1 MSLKRRDFI
10 TLLGGAAAA
19 WPLAA
24 WAQQTM
30 PVIGFLSS
38 VLQAQTPH
46 MSRAHSRDIDKN
58 GVNSGLER
66 RR

>member
-1 MSLKRRDFI
+1 MKRREFVALI
-10 TLLGGAAAA
+10 GGAAAT

-24 WAQQTM
+24 RAQEVTM

-46 MSRAHSRDIDKN
+46 MSRAHSRDIDNN